1 MIMER
6 GNMHRF
12 SKIVLI
18 TNYLTKKIEH
28 DLELR
33 MSCDGAYIY
42 TIKRE
47 DENYKI
53 EVVIDPP
60 SDVLNTF
67 KNIAHDIK
75 DCLDEIDYKG
85 KFEFK
90 FIV

>member
-1 MIMER
+1 M
-6 GNMHRF
+6 
-12 SKIVLI
+12 
-18 TNYLTKKIEH
+18 
-28 DLELR
+28 
-33 MSCDGAYIY
+33 AYIHRRQK
-42 TIKRE
+42 TE

-60 SDVLNTF
+60 SDVLETF

-75 DCLDEIDYKG
+75 DYLDAIDYKG